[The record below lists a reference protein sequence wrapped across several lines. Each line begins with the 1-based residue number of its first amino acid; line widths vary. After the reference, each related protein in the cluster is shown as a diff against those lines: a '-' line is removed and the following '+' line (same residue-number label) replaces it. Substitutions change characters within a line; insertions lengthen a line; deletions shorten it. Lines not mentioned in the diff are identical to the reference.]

1 MNEIYIVTISF
12 EDFESSSWVEA
23 GFFSSEEEAK
33 EVKEKWKTFFEE
45 NQNKIFNIPRCVD
58 GEFESDE
65 AEDEHYSR
73 LAKYEQLHSYSGISI
88 EKRRFG
94 VDDFAS
100 KSESRSKEMQNL
112 VQQWER
118 EYRINKIIE

>member
-1 MNEIYIVTISF
+1 MNEIYIVSICF
-12 EDFESSSWVEA
+12 EDFESTSFHEA
-23 GFFSSEEEAK
+23 GFFSSEEEALH
-33 EVKEKWKTFFEE
+33 VKEKWERFFEE
-45 NQNKIFNIPRCVD
+45 NRKRVFDITRMAN

-73 LAKYEQLHSYSGISI
+73 MARYEQLHSYSGISI

-94 VDDFAS
+94 IDEFATQ
-100 KSESRSKEMQNL
+100 SESRSKDMQNL